1 MSLIASVIITLCAI
15 FPTWVVAIALA
26 LITFVV
32 IVILIKIVSL
42 VLDAVPFL

>member
-1 MSLIASVIITLCAI
+1 MSLIASVIVTLCAI
-15 FPTWVVAIALA
+15 YPTWVVAIALG

-32 IVILIKIVSL
+32 IVVLVKIVSL